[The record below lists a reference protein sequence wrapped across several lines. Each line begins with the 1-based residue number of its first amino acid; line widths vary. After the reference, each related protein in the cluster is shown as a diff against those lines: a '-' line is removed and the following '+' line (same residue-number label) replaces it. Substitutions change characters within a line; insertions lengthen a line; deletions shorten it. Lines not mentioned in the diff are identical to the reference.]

1 MTQARLTGASL
12 ETFSTLALPAMS
24 RVALLRVGAMG
35 LVSAWHDRPC
45 SSGSPSR
52 RAHGGWFF
60 AEYYRLNNQ
69 LNQWL
74 DLIRLVLCRVSPQT
88 GGSSSTSK
96 NSAMTE
102 MIALAEQRLLRP
114 GGIATSD
121 LDRVF
126 ERLMTPAVDSADLY
140 FQHARSES
148 WMLEDG
154 IVKEGSHSIEQ
165 GVGVR
170 AQSGEKTG
178 FAYSDDIVMS
188 ALLEAAGSAR
198 AIAREGSNGNGRP
211 LAITS
216 ARALYPAID
225 PIDSMS
231 SEAKV
236 RVLGEIDAYARALDA
251 RVKEVVVSIS
261 ATVDTILV
269 AASDGTLAADV
280 RPLVR
285 FNVQVIV
292 EQNGRRESGGSGGG
306 GRYDLIELLENDRA
320 RRIARE
326 AVRTALVNLD
336 AVAAP
341 AGNMTVVLGP
351 GWPGVLLHEAIG
363 HGFEGDFNRKG
374 TSAFS
379 NSMGQRVA
387 AKGVTIV
394 DDGTLAGRRGSL
406 SVDDEGTPTN
416 CTVLVED
423 GIMRGL
429 IQDKFNAR
437 LMGAKP
443 TGNGR
448 RESFAHLPMP
458 RMTNTYMQAG
468 DKDPEEILRSVKRG
482 LYAVNFGGGQVD
494 ITNGKFVFSASEA
507 YLIEDGKITRP
518 VKGATLIGAGP
529 EVLKHVSMI
538 GNDLKL
544 DEGVGVCGK
553 DGQSVPVGVGQP
565 TLRIDGLT
573 VGGTA

>member
-1 MTQARLTGASL
+1 
-12 ETFSTLALPAMS
+12 
-24 RVALLRVGAMG
+24 
-35 LVSAWHDRPC
+35 
-45 SSGSPSR
+45 
-52 RAHGGWFF
+52 
-60 AEYYRLNNQ
+60 
-69 LNQWL
+69 
-74 DLIRLVLCRVSPQT
+74 
-88 GGSSSTSK
+88 
-96 NSAMTE
+96 MTE

-114 GGIATSD
+114 GGITTND
-121 LDRVF
+121 LERVF
-126 ERLMTPAVDSADLY
+126 ARLMTPAVDSADLY
-140 FQHARSES
+140 FQHSRSEA

-154 IVKEGSHSIEQ
+154 LVKDGSHSIEQ

-178 FAYSDDIVMS
+178 FAYSDDIVMP

-198 AIAREGSNGNGRP
+198 AIAREGSNGEGRP
-211 LAITS
+211 LAVVTS
-216 ARALYPAID
+216 RALYPAID

-236 RVLGEIDAYARALDA
+236 QLLREIDAYARSLDA
-251 RVKEVVVSIS
+251 RVREVIVSVS
-261 ATVDTILV
+261 ATVDTVLI

-306 GRYDLIELLENDRA
+306 GRYDLVELMEDDRA

-326 AVRTALVNLD
+326 AVRTALVNLE
-336 AVAAP
+336 AVDAP

-387 AKGVTIV
+387 APGVTIV

-406 SVDDEGTPTN
+406 SIDDEGTPTN

-507 YLIEDGKITRP
+507 YLIEDGKVTRP

-565 TLRIDGLT
+565 TLKIDTLT
-573 VGGTA
+573 VGGTAA